1 MLRKGFMS
9 VLVGAVAVFM
19 FLTVGQVLGQDEED
33 YPNEPI
39 IFTKPVKAVIFD
51 HKYHIDQGLDCDSC
65 HDDPFEMAA
74 GTAEENKD
82 FNMKSLYKGKYC
94 GTCHDGDSAFA
105 SNTRCTQCHI
115 GVKGYNKLMG
125 SSGEGKGEGHH

>member
-9 VLVGAVAVFM
+9 VLIGAVAVFIFM
-19 FLTVGQVLGQDEED
+19 SVGQVMGQDEED
-33 YPNEPI
+33 YPQEPI
-39 IFTKPVKAVIFD
+39 IFTKPVKAVIFN
-51 HKYHIDQGLDCDSC
+51 HKYHIDQGFDCDSC
-65 HDDPFEMAA
+65 HDDPFEMTA
-74 GTAEENKD
+74 GTAEQNKA

-105 SNTRCTQCHI
+105 SNTRCTLCHI

-125 SSGEGKGEGHH
+125 SSGEGEGHH